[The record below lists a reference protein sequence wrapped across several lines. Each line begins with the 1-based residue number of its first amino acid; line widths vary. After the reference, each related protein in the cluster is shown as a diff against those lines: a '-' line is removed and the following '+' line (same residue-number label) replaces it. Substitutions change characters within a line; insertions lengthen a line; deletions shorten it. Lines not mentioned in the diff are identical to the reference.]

1 LLPALV
7 RALLMRQRTH
17 RITRRL
23 NSQRRFTLTLRG
35 IGIGE

>member
-1 LLPALV
+1 
-7 RALLMRQRTH
+7 MRQRTH

-23 NSQRRFTLTLRG
+23 NPQRRFTLALRG